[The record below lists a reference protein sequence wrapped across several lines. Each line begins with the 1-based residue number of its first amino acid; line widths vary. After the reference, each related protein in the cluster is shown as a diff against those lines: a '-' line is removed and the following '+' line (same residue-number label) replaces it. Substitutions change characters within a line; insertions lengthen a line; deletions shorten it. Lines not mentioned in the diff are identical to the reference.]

1 MLTWVKIAFR
11 NLLKNRRRSF
21 FTISAI
27 AFGFAAINLLG
38 GFTDYVFKGLEES
51 YVYAYGNGHLSV
63 FKTGFLS
70 EGALDPTRYLL
81 EQQDLQTLR
90 EICMHD
96 DRIVITTPQLN
107 ISGLVSNGQVSTI
120 MMADGRIPKDLRQ
133 IRSRGQG
140 IVGKLKMFSGQELD
154 TSSGY
159 GVGTTKGL
167 AEKMGL
173 MLDSNVIVMAATVD
187 GYMNALD
194 AQVVQLLDAPMEI
207 LDDILM
213 TVPLN
218 LAQEL
223 YDTSSVDRL
232 NILLTDSALTETV
245 KNDLVDKFATSDLDV
260 QIKSWD
266 QLRPSYLRI
275 RNMFNVIFLFVFV
288 IVLTIVALSVINTI
302 SMAVLERTREIGTL
316 RALGLKRRG
325 VSIMFAAE
333 GVMLS
338 MLGSVSGAV
347 LTLLGWASIAIVQPT
362 WTPPNIP
369 KLVPLEIHLV
379 PWLMG
384 VSLIT
389 MVALA
394 SFAAMVPARQAARS
408 SIVDALGHI

>member
-1 MLTWVKIAFR
+1 MLTWVKIAFK

-27 AFGFAAINLLG
+27 AFGFAAVNLLG

-63 FKTGFLS
+63 FKKGFLA
-70 EGALDPTRYLL
+70 EGALDPTRFLL
-81 EQQDLQTLR
+81 EQKELQALR
-90 EICMHD
+90 DICALD
-96 DRIVITTPQLN
+96 DRIIITTPQLN

-120 MMADGRIPKDLRQ
+120 MMADGRIPEDLRR

-140 IVGKLKMFSGQELD
+140 IVGKLKMFSGRELD

-167 AEKMGL
+167 AAKMGL
-173 MLDSNVIVMAATVD
+173 TIDSNVIVMAATVD
-187 GYMNALD
+187 GYMNAVD

-207 LDDILM
+207 LDDLLM
-213 TVPLN
+213 TVPLD

-232 NILLTDSALTETV
+232 NILLADSESTQTV
-245 KNDLVDKFATSDLDV
+245 KTELAGKFAGGGLDV

-316 RALGLKRRG
+316 RALGLKRPG

-333 GVMLS
+333 GVMLAL
-338 MLGSVSGAV
+338 LGSAVGAV
-347 LTLLGWASIAIVQPT
+347 MTILGWASIAIYKPM

-384 VSLIT
+384 LSLMALI
-389 MVALA
+389 VLA
-394 SFAAMVPARQAARS
+394 SIAAMVPARRAARS

>member
-38 GFTDYVFKGLEES
+38 GFTDYVFKGLEAS

-63 FKTGFLS
+63 FKAGFLKD
-70 EGALDPTRYLL
+70 GALDPTRYLL
-81 EQQDLQTLR
+81 EQQELPALR
-90 EICMHD
+90 EICTQD
-96 DRIVITTPQLN
+96 ARIVLTTPQLN
-107 ISGLVSNGQVSTI
+107 ISGLVSNGTVSTI
-120 MMADGRIPKDLRQ
+120 MMANGRVPADLRK
-133 IRSRGQG
+133 IRSHGQG

-154 TSSGY
+154 AASGY
-159 GVGTTKGL
+159 GVGITKGL

-173 MLDSNVIVMAATVD
+173 MLDSNLIVMAATVD

-194 AQVVQLLDAPMEI
+194 ARVVQLLDAPMEI

-213 TVPLN
+213 TVPLD

-232 NILLTDSALTETV
+232 NILLTDSAFTETV
-245 KNDLVDKFATSDLDV
+245 RSDLAEKFAAGKLDV
-260 QIKSWD
+260 QIRSWD

-275 RNMFNVIFLFVFV
+275 RNMFNVIFMFVFV

-316 RALGLKRRG
+316 RALGLKRPG
-325 VSIMFAAE
+325 VTIMFAAE

-338 MLGSVSGAV
+338 TLGSAAGGV
-347 LTLLGWASIAIVQPT
+347 LTFLGWASIVIFKPM

-384 VSLIT
+384 SSL
-389 MVALA
+389 MALVVLA
-394 SFAAMVPARQAARS
+394 SIAAMVPARRAARS

>member
-1 MLTWVKIAFR
+1 
-11 NLLKNRRRSF
+11 
-21 FTISAI
+21 
-27 AFGFAAINLLG
+27 
-38 GFTDYVFKGLEES
+38 
-51 YVYAYGNGHLSV
+51 
-63 FKTGFLS
+63 
-70 EGALDPTRYLL
+70 
-81 EQQDLQTLR
+81 
-90 EICMHD
+90 
-96 DRIVITTPQLN
+96 
-107 ISGLVSNGQVSTI
+107 
-120 MMADGRIPKDLRQ
+120 
-133 IRSRGQG
+133 
-140 IVGKLKMFSGQELD
+140 
-154 TSSGY
+154 
-159 GVGTTKGL
+159 
-167 AEKMGL
+167 MGL
-173 MLDSNVIVMAATVD
+173 IIDSDVIVMAATVD

-213 TVPLN
+213 TVPLD

-245 KNDLVDKFATSDLDV
+245 KSELAEKFAACNLDV
-260 QIKSWD
+260 RIKSWD

-288 IVLTIVALSVINTI
+288 IVLTIVVLSVINTI

-316 RALGLKRRG
+316 RALGMKRPG

-338 MLGSVSGAV
+338 MLGSAAGAV
-347 LTLLGWASIAIVQPT
+347 LTFLGWGSVVIFEPM

-384 VSLIT
+384 SSLI
-389 MVALA
+389 ALLVLA
-394 SFAAMVPARQAARS
+394 TIAAMVPARRAARG

>member
-27 AFGFAAINLLG
+27 AFGFAAVNLLG

-63 FKTGFLS
+63 FKKGFLTD
-70 EGALDPTRYLL
+70 GALDPTRYLL
-81 EQQDLQTLR
+81 EQQDVRTIR
-90 EICMHD
+90 EICTQD
-96 DRIVITTPQLN
+96 ARIVVATPQLN
-107 ISGLVSNGQVSTI
+107 ISGLVSNGTVSTI
-120 MMADGRIPKDLRQ
+120 MMADGRIPADLRK

-140 IVGKLKMFSGQELD
+140 IVGRLKMFSGQELD
-154 TSSGY
+154 ASSGY
-159 GVGTTKGL
+159 GVGTTRGL

-173 MLDSNVIVMAATVD
+173 TLESSVIVMAATVD

-207 LDDILM
+207 LDDLLM
-213 TVPLN
+213 TVPLD

-232 NILLTDSALTETV
+232 NVLLTDSALTEKV
-245 KNDLVDKFATSDLDV
+245 KSDLAERFAAAGLNV
-260 QIKSWD
+260 QIRSWD

-316 RALGLKRRG
+316 RALGLKRSG

-338 MLGSVSGAV
+338 LLGSAAGSV
-347 LTLLGWASIAIVQPT
+347 LTFLGWASIEIFQPM

-384 VSLIT
+384 SSVL
-389 MVALA
+389 ALVVLA
-394 SFAAMVPARQAARS
+394 AVAAMAPARRAAKGG
-408 SIVDALGHI
+408 IVDALGHI